1 MTKKREI
8 AVLVANEKQ
17 MAMLMT
23 EKMMTEEMEEKIMTE
38 EVEEKMMTEEVEEN
52 MMREGVEEKVT
63 CFDCNVSV
71 LPSEIQVATNK
82 HFLPGSSSNLVF
94 RCTIQNTMRRAVV

>member
-1 MTKKREI
+1 MKLAKKREI

-17 MAMLMT
+17 MAMLIT
-23 EKMMTEEMEEKIMTE
+23 EKMMTEV
-38 EVEEKMMTEEVEEN
+38 VEEKVVREE
-52 MMREGVEEKVT
+52 VEEKVT

-71 LPSEIQVATNK
+71 LPSEIQVTTNK

>member
-38 EVEEKMMTEEVEEN
+38 EVEEK
-52 MMREGVEEKVT
+52 VT

-71 LPSEIQVATNK
+71 LPSEIQVTTNK

>member
-17 MAMLMT
+17 MAMFMT

-38 EVEEKMMTEEVEEN
+38 E
-52 MMREGVEEKVT
+52 VEEKVT

>member
-1 MTKKREI
+1 M
-8 AVLVANEKQ
+8 LVANEKQ

-23 EKMMTEEMEEKIMTE
+23 EKMMRE
-38 EVEEKMMTEEVEEN
+38 EVEEKMMTEE
-52 MMREGVEEKVT
+52 VEEKVT

-82 HFLPGSSSNLVF
+82 HFLPESSSNLVF

>member
-17 MAMLMT
+17 MAMLIT
-23 EKMMTEEMEEKIMTE
+23 EKMMTEV
-38 EVEEKMMTEEVEEN
+38 VEEKVVREE
-52 MMREGVEEKVT
+52 VEEKVT

-71 LPSEIQVATNK
+71 LPAEIQVTTNK

-94 RCTIQNTMRRAVV
+94 RCTMQNTMRRAVV

>member
-1 MTKKREI
+1 M
-8 AVLVANEKQ
+8 LVANEKQ

-23 EKMMTEEMEEKIMTE
+23 EKMMREEMGEKMMTDEVEEKIMRE
-38 EVEEKMMTEEVEEN
+38 E
-52 MMREGVEEKVT
+52 VEEKVT

>member
-1 MTKKREI
+1 M
-8 AVLVANEKQ
+8 LVANEKQ
-17 MAMLMT
+17 RAMLMT
-23 EKMMTEEMEEKIMTE
+23 EKMMTEV
-38 EVEEKMMTEEVEEN
+38 VEEKVVREE
-52 MMREGVEEKVT
+52 VEEKVT

-71 LPSEIQVATNK
+71 LPSEIQVTTNK

>member
-1 MTKKREI
+1 MKLAKKREI
-8 AVLVANEKQ
+8 VVLVANEKQ
-17 MAMLMT
+17 MAMLIT
-23 EKMMTEEMEEKIMTE
+23 EKMMTEV
-38 EVEEKMMTEEVEEN
+38 VEEKVVREE
-52 MMREGVEEKVT
+52 VEEKVT

-71 LPSEIQVATNK
+71 LPSEIQVTTNK

>member
-1 MTKKREI
+1 M
-8 AVLVANEKQ
+8 LVANEKQ

-38 EVEEKMMTEEVEEN
+38 EVEEK
-52 MMREGVEEKVT
+52 VT

-71 LPSEIQVATNK
+71 LPSEIQVTTNK

>member
-17 MAMLMT
+17 MAMLIT
-23 EKMMTEEMEEKIMTE
+23 EKMMTEV
-38 EVEEKMMTEEVEEN
+38 VEEKVVREE
-52 MMREGVEEKVT
+52 VEEKVT

-71 LPSEIQVATNK
+71 LPSEIQVTTNK
-82 HFLPGSSSNLVF
+82 HQEFFKFGF
-94 RCTIQNTMRRAVV
+94 

>member
-1 MTKKREI
+1 M
-8 AVLVANEKQ
+8 LVANEKQ

-23 EKMMTEEMEEKIMTE
+23 EKMMREEMGEKMMTD
-38 EVEEKMMTEEVEEN
+38 EVEEKMMREE
-52 MMREGVEEKVT
+52 VEEKVT

-82 HFLPGSSSNLVF
+82 HFLPESSSNLVF

>member
-1 MTKKREI
+1 M
-8 AVLVANEKQ
+8 LVANEKQ

-23 EKMMTEEMEEKIMTE
+23 EKMMREEMEEKVMTE
-38 EVEEKMMTEEVEEN
+38 E
-52 MMREGVEEKVT
+52 VEEKVT

-82 HFLPGSSSNLVF
+82 HFLPESSSNLVF

>member
-1 MTKKREI
+1 M
-8 AVLVANEKQ
+8 LVANEKQ

-23 EKMMTEEMEEKIMTE
+23 EKMMREEMEEKIMTE
-38 EVEEKMMTEEVEEN
+38 E
-52 MMREGVEEKVT
+52 VEEKVT

-82 HFLPGSSSNLVF
+82 HFLPESSSNLVF

>member
-1 MTKKREI
+1 M
-8 AVLVANEKQ
+8 LVANEKQ

-38 EVEEKMMTEEVEEN
+38 EVEEK
-52 MMREGVEEKVT
+52 VT

-82 HFLPGSSSNLVF
+82 RFLPRSSSNLVF

>member
-1 MTKKREI
+1 M
-8 AVLVANEKQ
+8 LVANEKQ

-38 EVEEKMMTEEVEEN
+38 EVEEK
-52 MMREGVEEKVT
+52 VT

-71 LPSEIQVATNK
+71 LPSEIQVTTNK
-82 HFLPGSSSNLVF
+82 HFLPESSSNLVF

>member
-1 MTKKREI
+1 M
-8 AVLVANEKQ
+8 LVANEKQ

-23 EKMMTEEMEEKIMTE
+23 EKMMREEMEEKVMTE
-38 EVEEKMMTEEVEEN
+38 E
-52 MMREGVEEKVT
+52 VEEKVT

-82 HFLPGSSSNLVF
+82 HFLPESSSNLVF
-94 RCTIQNTMRRAVV
+94 RCTIQNTMQRAVA

>member
-1 MTKKREI
+1 M
-8 AVLVANEKQ
+8 LVANEKQ

-38 EVEEKMMTEEVEEN
+38 EVEEK
-52 MMREGVEEKVT
+52 VT

-82 HFLPGSSSNLVF
+82 HFYQGAHQIWFLGARYKIPCGGRWYNGQSL
-94 RCTIQNTMRRAVV
+94 Q

>member
-1 MTKKREI
+1 MKLTKKREI

-17 MAMLMT
+17 RAMLMT
-23 EKMMTEEMEEKIMTE
+23 EKMMTEV
-38 EVEEKMMTEEVEEN
+38 VEEKVVREE
-52 MMREGVEEKVT
+52 VEEKVT

-71 LPSEIQVATNK
+71 LPAEIQVTTNK

-94 RCTIQNTMRRAVV
+94 RCTMQNTMRRAVV

>member
-1 MTKKREI
+1 M
-8 AVLVANEKQ
+8 LVANEKQ

-38 EVEEKMMTEEVEEN
+38 EVEEK
-52 MMREGVEEKVT
+52 VT

-71 LPSEIQVATNK
+71 LPSEIQVTTNQTLFTGELFK
-82 HFLPGSSSNLVF
+82 LGF
-94 RCTIQNTMRRAVV
+94 

>member
-23 EKMMTEEMEEKIMTE
+23 EKMMREEMGEKMMTD
-38 EVEEKMMTEEVEEN
+38 EVEEKMMREEVEEKV
-52 MMREGVEEKVT
+52 MKGEVEEKVT

>member
-17 MAMLMT
+17 MAMLIT
-23 EKMMTEEMEEKIMTE
+23 EKMMTEV
-38 EVEEKMMTEEVEEN
+38 VEEKLVREE
-52 MMREGVEEKVT
+52 VEEKVT

-71 LPSEIQVATNK
+71 LPAEIQVTTNK

-94 RCTIQNTMRRAVV
+94 RCTMQNTMRRAVV

>member
-1 MTKKREI
+1 M
-8 AVLVANEKQ
+8 LVANEKQ

-38 EVEEKMMTEEVEEN
+38 E
-52 MMREGVEEKVT
+52 VEEKVT

>member
-1 MTKKREI
+1 M
-8 AVLVANEKQ
+8 LVANEKQ
-17 MAMLMT
+17 MAMLIT
-23 EKMMTEEMEEKIMTE
+23 EKMMTEV
-38 EVEEKMMTEEVEEN
+38 VEEKVVREE
-52 MMREGVEEKVT
+52 VEEKVT

-71 LPSEIQVATNK
+71 LPSEIQVTTNK

>member
-1 MTKKREI
+1 M
-8 AVLVANEKQ
+8 LVANEKQ

-23 EKMMTEEMEEKIMTE
+23 EKMMRE
-38 EVEEKMMTEEVEEN
+38 EVEEKMMTEE
-52 MMREGVEEKVT
+52 VEEKVT

-82 HFLPGSSSNLVF
+82 RFLPGSSSNLVF

>member
-1 MTKKREI
+1 MKLTKKREI

-38 EVEEKMMTEEVEEN
+38 E
-52 MMREGVEEKVT
+52 VEEKVT

>member
-1 MTKKREI
+1 M
-8 AVLVANEKQ
+8 LVANEKQ

-23 EKMMTEEMEEKIMTE
+23 EKMMRE
-38 EVEEKMMTEEVEEN
+38 EVEEKMMTEE
-52 MMREGVEEKVT
+52 VEEKVT

>member
-38 EVEEKMMTEEVEEN
+38 E
-52 MMREGVEEKVT
+52 VEEKVT

>member
-1 MTKKREI
+1 M
-8 AVLVANEKQ
+8 LVANEKQ
-17 MAMLMT
+17 VAMLMT
-23 EKMMTEEMEEKIMTE
+23 EKMMTEEMEEKIMRE
-38 EVEEKMMTEEVEEN
+38 EVEEKVMKGE
-52 MMREGVEEKVT
+52 VEEKVT

-82 HFLPGSSSNLVF
+82 HFLPESSSNLVF

>member
-1 MTKKREI
+1 M
-8 AVLVANEKQ
+8 LVANEKQ
-17 MAMLMT
+17 MAMLIT
-23 EKMMTEEMEEKIMTE
+23 EKMMTEV
-38 EVEEKMMTEEVEEN
+38 VEEKVVREE
-52 MMREGVEEKVT
+52 VEEKVT

-71 LPSEIQVATNK
+71 LPAEIQVTTNK

>member
-1 MTKKREI
+1 M
-8 AVLVANEKQ
+8 LVANEKQ

-23 EKMMTEEMEEKIMTE
+23 EKMMTEEMEEKVMTE
-38 EVEEKMMTEEVEEN
+38 EL
-52 MMREGVEEKVT
+52 EEKVT

-71 LPSEIQVATNK
+71 LPSEIQVTTNK
-82 HFLPGSSSNLVF
+82 HFLPGSSSNLVL

>member
-1 MTKKREI
+1 M
-8 AVLVANEKQ
+8 LVANEKQ

-23 EKMMTEEMEEKIMTE
+23 EKMMREEMGEKMMTDEVEEKIMRE
-38 EVEEKMMTEEVEEN
+38 E
-52 MMREGVEEKVT
+52 VEEKVT

-71 LPSEIQVATNK
+71 LPSEIQVTTNK
-82 HFLPGSSSNLVF
+82 HFLPESSSNLVF

>member
-1 MTKKREI
+1 M
-8 AVLVANEKQ
+8 LVANEKQ

-38 EVEEKMMTEEVEEN
+38 EVEEK
-52 MMREGVEEKVT
+52 VT

-82 HFLPGSSSNLVF
+82 HFLPESSSNLVF

>member
-1 MTKKREI
+1 M
-8 AVLVANEKQ
+8 LVANEKQ

-23 EKMMTEEMEEKIMTE
+23 EKMMREEMGEKMMTD
-38 EVEEKMMTEEVEEN
+38 EVEEKMMREE
-52 MMREGVEEKVT
+52 VEEKVT

>member
-1 MTKKREI
+1 M
-8 AVLVANEKQ
+8 LVANEKQ

-23 EKMMTEEMEEKIMTE
+23 EKMMREEMGEKMMTDEVEEKIMRE
-38 EVEEKMMTEEVEEN
+38 E
-52 MMREGVEEKVT
+52 VEEKVT

-71 LPSEIQVATNK
+71 LPSEIQVTTNK

-94 RCTIQNTMRRAVV
+94 RCTIQNTTRRAVV

>member
-1 MTKKREI
+1 M
-8 AVLVANEKQ
+8 LVANEKQ

-23 EKMMTEEMEEKIMTE
+23 EKMMREEMGEKMMTDEVEEKIMRE
-38 EVEEKMMTEEVEEN
+38 E
-52 MMREGVEEKVT
+52 VEEKVT

-71 LPSEIQVATNK
+71 LPSEIQVTTNK